1 MGQAVKIVSAYSAVA
16 LRKHVRRE
24 RDGKVAACLLAIASA
39 LEGFSRTAAA
49 SQAGMDRQ
57 TLCDWIH
64 RFNADGPAGLRNA
77 AQGHPVRRR

>member
-1 MGQAVKIVSAYSAVA
+1 MGQAVKIVSAYSAAA
-16 LRKHVRRE
+16 LRKLLRRE
-24 RDGKVAACLLAIASA
+24 RDGKVAARLLAIASA
-39 LEGFSRTAAA
+39 LAGVSRTAAA